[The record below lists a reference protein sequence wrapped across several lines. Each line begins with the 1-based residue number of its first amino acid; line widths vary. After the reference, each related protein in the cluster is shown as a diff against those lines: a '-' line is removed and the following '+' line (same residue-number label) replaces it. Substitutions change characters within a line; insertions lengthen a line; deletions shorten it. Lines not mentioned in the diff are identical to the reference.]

1 MNNESKWV
9 FVKDT
14 ATRIGVPYT
23 KLKKIINKLD
33 NDYAD
38 GESRRFFGL
47 SDGTHFVYSKDWKR
61 VVDWGYSKKLMQHAV
76 KIAKT

>member
-14 ATRIGVPYT
+14 AARIGVPYM

-33 NDYAD
+33 NANSDV
-38 GESRRFFGL
+38 ESRRFFGL
-47 SDGTHFVYSKDWKR
+47 SDGIHLVYSTKGDK
-61 VVDWGYSKKLMQHAV
+61 VVDWGFSKKLMQHAV
-76 KIAKT
+76 NIAKA

>member
-14 ATRIGVPYT
+14 ATRIGVPYK

-33 NDYAD
+33 DAYAD
-38 GESRRFFGL
+38 GESRRLLGL
-47 SDGTHFVYSKDWKR
+47 SDGTYLVYSKKGDK
-61 VVDWGYSKKLMQHAV
+61 VVDWGYSDRLMENAV
-76 KIAKT
+76 SVALL

>member
-14 ATRIGVPYT
+14 ATRIGVPYK

-33 NDYAD
+33 DAYAD
-38 GESRRFFGL
+38 GKSRRLLGL
-47 SDGTHFVYSKDWKR
+47 SDGTYLVYSKKGDK
-61 VVDWGYSKKLMQHAV
+61 VVDWGYSDRLMENAV
-76 KIAKT
+76 SVALL

>member
-1 MNNESKWV
+1 MENKKKWV

-14 ATRIGVPYT
+14 ADRIGVPYT

-33 NDYAD
+33 DAYAD
-38 GESRRFFGL
+38 GDSRRFFGL
-47 SDGTHFVYSKDWKR
+47 SDGIHFVYSEDWKE

-76 KIAKT
+76 NIAKI